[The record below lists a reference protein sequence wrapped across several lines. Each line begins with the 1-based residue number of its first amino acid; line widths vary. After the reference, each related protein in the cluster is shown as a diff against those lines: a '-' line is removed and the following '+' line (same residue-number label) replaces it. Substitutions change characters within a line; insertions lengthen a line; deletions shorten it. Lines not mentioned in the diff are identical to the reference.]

1 MKKILFALILTV
13 FLSGCG
19 QKIPQ
24 TGEDVRNLGDM
35 LAYLGD
41 TTETEVTGV
50 SMDIS
55 SAVRVP
61 DPMAVSEE
69 DRDRLLAML
78 EDMRFTTERNT
89 LYEYGGFA
97 YAVQLHLTDG
107 NTVSF
112 AADTEYL
119 TINKEIRNPEG
130 KWEYAEYRLFPDDPA
145 DTQAFLTAVQQIWY
159 DAYAIPAG
167 ETRTTAEL
175 LGEEILDARQVILRY
190 DPDDD
195 NDRNEIRLYVNTADH
210 PELFRALSGLTVEQY
225 TIPAADIEAEYP
237 TFEIVFHIGE
247 EDYRFGKHFPTDE
260 FTLCHNRVGGIYPV
274 PGGSVGYR
282 VLEDVPGAFALW
294 LEEWIF
300 THRED
305 EGVKI
310 ARWEED

>member
-1 MKKILFALILTV
+1 MKKILFVLLLSV
-13 FLSGCG
+13 FLAGCG

-24 TGEDVRNLGDM
+24 TAEDVRDFGDM

-41 TTETEVTGV
+41 TTETEVTGI
-50 SMDIS
+50 SLDIG

-61 DPMAVSEE
+61 DPMAVSDE

-89 LYEYGGFA
+89 LYEYGGFSYVA
-97 YAVQLHLTDG
+97 EIHLADG

-130 KWEYAEYRLFPDDPA
+130 KWEYAEYRLFPDDPT

-159 DAYAIPAG
+159 DTYTIPAG
-167 ETRTTAEL
+167 ETRTIAEL
-175 LGEEILDARQVILRY
+175 LGEEILDARQVLLRC
-190 DPDDD
+190 DFDGNGDT
-195 NDRNEIRLYVNTADH
+195 EIRLYVNTADH
-210 PELFRALSGLTVEQY
+210 PELFQTLTGLTVEQY
-225 TIPAADIEAEYP
+225 TIPAADIEAKYP
-237 TFEIVFHIGE
+237 TFEVVFHIGE
-247 EDYRFGKHFPTDE
+247 KDYRFGKHFPTDE
-260 FTLCHNRVGGIYPV
+260 FTLCHTKVSGICPD
-274 PGGSVGYR
+274 GSVGYR
-282 VLEDVPGAFALW
+282 VKEDTEGAFALW